1 MANKKQTQILTL
13 IDEAKK
19 GFDRY
24 RGDFVTLENIYLNL
38 LPEELITD
46 LKKRKKSHITPQLVR
61 AKVRKVVISV
71 LKTYFENERFA
82 AVTPEFPTRNGF
94 EDVEKIQKALDI
106 WTTKRLNLYY
116 IFKPIVTDA
125 LVYGTPFVKIYWGS
139 DGLRVQRVKI
149 RDIYIDPNAASIFD
163 IQYVVHR
170 VTTTVGRLK
179 KQYGRK
185 FKWKNYIG
193 QHENGKVVTVDI
205 GDASRV
211 EVLDVYRFEGGKWLV
226 STVLPDQSFIRTDV
240 PLKDG
245 LPFIIGGVEPQF
257 TRVNDHHAVEAYG
270 SSFIEPMGALQDEYT
285 VTRNQQIDAVDSIFH
300 QRFLATKQ
308 SGLNEKDLSGN
319 RKKITVSDLNEIK
332 ELPIPRFDPSIF
344 NIDRLDS
351 EMQEVSGI
359 TKYNQGLNDS
369 KNLNQTAT
377 GVSILTEEGNAV
389 ISDIIRALN
398 ESLFEPAIRRMVR
411 LIWKY
416 DVNPVL
422 MGIDRAKVPGLHV
435 TINAGIGAVNNEM
448 LLNNIAAAEGAAIQ
462 LVNLH
467 ANLQDMNGAARY
479 LNVLQELYIEKLKAL
494 KLRNLIPTLKGEADE
509 RTEPTTPEGG
519 TIPPGGNPKL
529 PGVPTLPDGAGG
541 GVQPSLPG
549 GDEPQLQQ

>member
-1 MANKKQTQILTL
+1 
-13 IDEAKK
+13 
-19 GFDRY
+19 
-24 RGDFVTLENIYLNL
+24 
-38 LPEELITD
+38 
-46 LKKRKKSHITPQLVR
+46 
-61 AKVRKVVISV
+61 
-71 LKTYFENERFA
+71 
-82 AVTPEFPTRNGF
+82 
-94 EDVEKIQKALDI
+94 
-106 WTTKRLNLYY
+106 
-116 IFKPIVTDA
+116 
-125 LVYGTPFVKIYWGS
+125 
-139 DGLRVQRVKI
+139 
-149 RDIYIDPNAASIFD
+149 
-163 IQYVVHR
+163 VHR

-193 QHENGKVVTVDI
+193 QHENGKIVTVDI

-245 LPFIIGGVEPQF
+245 LPFVIGGVEPQF
-257 TRVNDHHAVEAYG
+257 TRVNENNAVEAYG
-270 SSFIEPMGALQDEYT
+270 GSFIEPMGALQDEYT

-308 SGLNEKDLSGN
+308 SGLSEKDLSGN

-332 ELPIPRFDPSIF
+332 ELPVPRFDPSIF

-389 ISDIIRALN
+389 IADIIRALN

-422 MGIDRAKVPGLHV
+422 MGIDRTKVPGLHV

-467 ANLQDMNGAARY
+467 ANLQDIDGAARY

-509 RTEPTTPEGG
+509 RTKYPTPEGG
-519 TIPPGGNPKL
+519 VVPPGGNPEL

-541 GVQPSLPG
+541 GVQPPLPG